1 MDKKVTLAQLKEVVQ
16 EAYDQVKGEYRRQEC
31 RLYSLSGKCQQGS
44 LWNQCLPAQRADHP
58 CGRY

>member
-16 EAYDQVKGEYRRQEC
+16 EAY
-31 RLYSLSGKCQQGS
+31 
-44 LWNQCLPAQRADHP
+44 NQCLPAQRADHP

>member
-16 EAYDQVKGEYRRQEC
+16 EAYDQVKTNTGGKNADYIP
-31 RLYSLSGKCQQGS
+31 YGKCQQRS

>member
-16 EAYDQVKGEYRRQEC
+16 EAYDQVKTNTG
-31 RLYSLSGKCQQGS
+31 RLYPLSGQCQQRS

>member
-16 EAYDQVKGEYRRQEC
+16 EAYDQVKRIQAVRMPTI
-31 RLYSLSGKCQQGS
+31 SLIWPMSTKIS
-44 LWNQCLPAQRADHP
+44 LNQCLPAQRADHP

>member
-16 EAYDQVKGEYRRQEC
+16 EAYDQVKTNTEC

>member
-16 EAYDQVKGEYRRQEC
+16 EAYDQVKANTG
-31 RLYSLSGKCQQGS
+31 GK
-44 LWNQCLPAQRADHP
+44 NQCLPAQRADHP